1 MTDNEVQ
8 REIKAVEAMYMAG
21 LMLFDE
27 MANRLIDLGIKIA
40 NDSIQDQIIDEVS
53 EERDDP

>member
-1 MTDNEVQ
+1 
-8 REIKAVEAMYMAG
+8 MAG